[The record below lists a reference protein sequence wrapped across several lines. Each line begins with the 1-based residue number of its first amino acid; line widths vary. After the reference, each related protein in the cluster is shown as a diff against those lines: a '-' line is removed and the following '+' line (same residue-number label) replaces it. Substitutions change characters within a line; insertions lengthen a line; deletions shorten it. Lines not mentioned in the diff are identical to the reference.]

1 MMSFKQNLSLL
12 FWLYRSKAGKDG
24 KAPIYARI
32 TISGR
37 NTDIAIGKKVLPAN
51 WNNATKQVKG
61 SSSEAKLNNQ
71 EIDHIKA
78 NLNKLFLIL
87 QQQHGSVSPLML
99 KAAYLNKGS
108 GLNPDTGQ
116 RRTATTLLQA
126 FAVFTEK
133 FELQV
138 SRGIR
143 ADGTLRQWRTTTRK
157 VLAFIKKHYRTT
169 DLLFTD
175 VDFSFAEKF
184 YDFLTLE
191 VEHPLSDIT
200 AKKHVKKVRQIL
212 KAGVRTKQIPNN
224 PLDGFNCSGD
234 EKEVHPLEFQQVEM
248 IYSKE
253 ISIPRLEEVRDA
265 FIFQCFTGF
274 AYQDIYNLSP
284 DHIVHVGLNG
294 ERWLIKERGKT
305 SVTELVPILPV
316 VEELIRKYK
325 NNNYYKINNRL
336 IPVNSNY
343 RYSVYLKE
351 LAEICGIKKELNTHL
366 ARHTFADIM
375 LNNGIPLE
383 DVSKMLGH
391 KSIRSTQRYAKVR
404 KERISRSMANVRTR
418 LFHEDGSLKIL

>member
-1 MMSFKQNLSLL
+1 M
-12 FWLYRSKAGKDG
+12 
-24 KAPIYARI
+24 
-32 TISGR
+32 
-37 NTDIAIGKKVLPAN
+37 
-51 WNNATKQVKG
+51 
-61 SSSEAKLNNQ
+61 
-71 EIDHIKA
+71 
-78 NLNKLFLIL
+78 
-87 QQQHGSVSPLML
+87 
-99 KAAYLNKGS
+99 
-108 GLNPDTGQ
+108 
-116 RRTATTLLQA
+116 
-126 FAVFTEK
+126 
-133 FELQV
+133 
-138 SRGIR
+138 
-143 ADGTLRQWRTTTRK
+143 
-157 VLAFIKKHYRTT
+157 AFIKKHYRTT

-305 SVTELVPILPV
+305 SVIELVPILPV
-316 VEELIRKYK
+316 VEELIRKYED
-325 NNNYYKINNRL
+325 NNYCKINNRL

-343 RYSVYLKE
+343 RYNVYLKE

-391 KSIRSTQRYAKVR
+391 KSIRTTQRYAKVR